1 MNIEGLCWS
10 EIVPLKSK
18 HDLPQFM
25 EDLTLRV
32 SFYDSSLDTEMC
44 PVIYSE
50 EKEFKAHDVR
60 NNLDRQFREIHWS

>member
-1 MNIEGLCWS
+1 
-10 EIVPLKSK
+10 
-18 HDLPQFM
+18 M

-50 EKEFKAHDVR
+50 EKEAKAHEVR
-60 NNLDRQFREIHWS
+60 TNLDRQFREIHWS